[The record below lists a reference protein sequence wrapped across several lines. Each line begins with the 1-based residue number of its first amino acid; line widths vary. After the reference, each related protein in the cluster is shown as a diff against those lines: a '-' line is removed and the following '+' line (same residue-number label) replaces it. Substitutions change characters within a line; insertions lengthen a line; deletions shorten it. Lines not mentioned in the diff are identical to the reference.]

1 MTGRLRLLMSGM
13 LLLWAALAFRLVHV
27 QWRQH
32 RTFSEHAVAQQALN
46 ETIPA
51 RLGDIVD
58 RHGRLLAT
66 TARTQSLFVDPSK
79 IAEPEV
85 VAAILAEPLGLEA
98 AGLARRIARNQH
110 RKFLWVKRH
119 LSEWE
124 VDRIYGLELG
134 EPVWGLREEF
144 RRVYPQGSLAA
155 HVLGWRNIDG
165 VPQAGLERTL
175 NTLLQGT
182 DGQRTLVRDARGYV
196 IEVLQEVT
204 QPPRHGGTVTLT
216 LDATIQRIAEGRL
229 DHLVANWNPRSV
241 SAVVLD
247 PQTGEILAMGCRPTF
262 DPARPAAGRAEAWTN
277 HAVSS
282 AYEPGSTIKPCLM
295 AWAVDRRLVSPS
307 ETFACNGTYRMGR
320 RLLHDHRAFGTL
332 DVAGIITFSSNIGMA
347 QIGQRL
353 GNERLRAAVRDFGF
367 GRRTGVELPGESA
380 GIVRPLEAW
389 DDFSTGSIPMGQE
402 IAATPLQMIAAHAAL
417 ANGGL
422 LITPHLVLRD
432 RGKAS
437 NREPTGVLATKIL
450 DPSTARWMVTGP
462 MVEVVRRGTARKAAI
477 DGLTVFAKT
486 GTAQKYDPATGA
498 YSTDRYV
505 TSCLCGAPADA
516 PRLLVLV
523 TVDEPTSKDAPFG
536 GKVAAPAA
544 SDILRRA
551 LDALRSPP
559 PSDRLFRMAAD
570 TFQHTVNADPS
581 SRR

>member
-13 LLLWAALAFRLVHV
+13 LLLWTALALRLVHV

-32 RTFSEHAVAQQALN
+32 QAFSEHAVAQQAIH

-66 TARTQSLFVDPSK
+66 TSRTQSLFVDPSR
-79 IAEPEV
+79 IAKPDV
-85 VAAILAEPLGLEA
+85 VAATLAEPLGLEA
-98 AGLARRIARNQH
+98 APLARRITRNQH
-110 RKFLWVKRH
+110 RKFLWVKRQ
-119 LSEWE
+119 LSESE
-124 VDRIYGLELG
+124 VARIYGLELA

-165 VPQAGLERTL
+165 IPQAGLERTL
-175 NTLLQGT
+175 NGSLQGT

-196 IEVLQEVT
+196 IEVLQEVA
-204 QPPRHGGTVTLT
+204 QPPRHGGTVRLT
-216 LDATIQRIAEGRL
+216 LDAAIQQIVEERL
-229 DHLVANWNPRSV
+229 SRLVDEWRPRSA

-247 PQTGEILAMGCRPTF
+247 PQTGEILAMACRPTF
-262 DPARPAAGRAEAWTN
+262 DPARPAAAPPEAWTN

-295 AWAVDRRLVSPS
+295 AWAVSRGMVSPE
-307 ETFACNGTYRMGR
+307 ETFVCNGTYRMGR
-320 RLLHDHRAFGTL
+320 RVLHDHRAFGRL
-332 DVAGIITFSSNIGMA
+332 DVTGIIALSSNIGMA

-353 GNERLRAAVRDFGF
+353 GNEHLDAAVRDFGF
-367 GRRTGVELPGESA
+367 GRKTGVELPGESA
-380 GIVRPLEAW
+380 GIVRPLEKW

-422 LITPHLVLRD
+422 LITPHLVLHKED
-432 RGKAS
+432 G
-437 NREPTGVLATKIL
+437 NREPTGVLSTRIL
-450 DPSTARWMVTGP
+450 DESTARWMVSGP

-477 DGLTVFAKT
+477 DGLEVFAKT
-486 GTAQKYDPATGA
+486 GTAQKYDAATGA
-498 YSTDRYV
+498 YSADRYV
-505 TSCLCGAPADA
+505 TSCLCGAPADT

-523 TVDEPTSKDAPFG
+523 TVDEPTSARDPFG

-544 SDILRRA
+544 SDMLRRA
-551 LDALRSPP
+551 FDSLRSPP
-559 PSDRLFRMAAD
+559 PSDRRFRMAAD
-570 TFQHTVNADPS
+570 TFERDTNADSS

>member
-1 MTGRLRLLMSGM
+1 MTGRLRLLTLGM
-13 LLLWAALAFRLVHV
+13 LLLWAALAIRLVHI

-32 RTFSEHAVAQQALN
+32 RAFSEHAVAQQALQ

-51 RLGDIVD
+51 RWGDIVD
-58 RHGRLLAT
+58 RHGRLLVT
-66 TARTQSLFVDPSK
+66 TSRTHSLFVDPSR
-79 IAEPEV
+79 IAAPDA
-85 VAAILAEPLGLEA
+85 VAAMLAEPLGLEA
-98 AGLARRIARNQH
+98 APLARRIARNPH

-119 LSEWE
+119 LSESE
-124 VDRIYGLELG
+124 VDRVYGLELA

-144 RRVYPQGSLAA
+144 RRAYPQGSLAA

-175 NTLLQGT
+175 NASLQGT

-196 IEVLQEVT
+196 IEVLEQVT

-216 LDATIQRIAEGRL
+216 LDAAIQRIAEDRL
-229 DHLVANWNPRSV
+229 DQLVGQWRPRAASV
-241 SAVVLD
+241 VVLD
-247 PQTGEILAMGCRPTF
+247 PRTGEVLAMGCRPTF
-262 DPARPAAGRAEAWTN
+262 DPAHPAAAPPEAWTN

-282 AYEPGSTIKPCLM
+282 AYEPGSTIKPCIM
-295 AWAVDRRLVSPS
+295 AWAVDRELVSVE
-307 ETFACNGTYRMGR
+307 ETFACKGTYRMGR
-320 RLLHDHRAFGTL
+320 RVLHDHRAFGGL

-353 GNERLRAAVRDFGF
+353 GNEQLYAAVGDFGF
-367 GRRTGVELPGESA
+367 GRKTGVELPGESA

-417 ANGGL
+417 ANGGM
-422 LITPHLVLRD
+422 LITPHLVLRKQ
-432 RGKAS
+432 GS
-437 NREPTGVLATKIL
+437 EREPTGVLATRIL
-450 DPSTARWMVTGP
+450 DDSTARWMVAGP

-486 GTAQKYDPATGA
+486 GTAQKYDPATGG

-523 TVDEPTSKDAPFG
+523 TVDEPTSPTDPFG

-551 LDALRSPP
+551 LDTLRSPP
-559 PSDRLFRMAAD
+559 PSDHLLRMAAD
-570 TFQHTVNADPS
+570 TFAHDANADRSP
-581 SRR
+581 RR